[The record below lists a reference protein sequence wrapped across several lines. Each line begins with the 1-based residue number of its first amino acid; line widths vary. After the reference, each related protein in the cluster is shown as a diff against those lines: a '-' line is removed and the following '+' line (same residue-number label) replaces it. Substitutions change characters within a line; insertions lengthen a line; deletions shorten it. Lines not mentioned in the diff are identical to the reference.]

1 MKEEILKIIDNMQG
15 SLLGIG
21 IDDETMLE
29 KIENNSNI
37 NLCYILSNG
46 GKGKNKKFKLF
57 KKGRSKKVNI
67 KKLKKYFNKKSID
80 NILCDYRVVKRF
92 IRSFM
97 SGSIYINKKKLYI
110 YGDLKDLKSLKE
122 RYERYTKDIELIKN
136 KKSFLLIVNNEKT
149 KTNILKDL
157 IYKITDLL
165 NDSIDYLTDLL
176 VN

>member
-46 GKGKNKKFKLF
+46 GKEKNKKFKLF